1 MRGSIQLDNGV
12 ATVPVNDACSSWPDL
27 SCADVSQEQPMPSAT
42 LKMLAGEQSAFLAAD
57 VGGTHARIGLVA
69 FRPGQSKPAMLAYRV
84 YKCAD
89 FDSMEAVVRTFCDAF
104 AIRPYRLALACAGFL
119 LEGRVVN
126 NNLQW
131 PIVPAELEHALT
143 LNNVEVL
150 NDFEALAYGT
160 AYLDADSIQTLH
172 HPLQQTGNGPVV
184 IVGPG
189 TGLGVAVRFP
199 GAQPKVLATEA
210 GHIQLAARV
219 GREQRVLGEL
229 APANTHVPYD
239 HVLSGPG
246 LLRLYQAV
254 CRLENVSPVL
264 EDPAAITAAACGG
277 TNAQAVETLQLF
289 CGWLGSYVGDL
300 AMLYGATGGIYLAGG
315 FLSRITDFIASS
327 SFIERFL
334 DKGVVRP
341 FQQTVAVHVVDHAQL
356 AVIGAASWLMDH
368 RPAQPAVQP

>member
-1 MRGSIQLDNGV
+1 MKADYQIYGAAGSAQ
-12 ATVPVNDACSSWPDL
+12 SSPDT
-27 SCADVSQEQPMPSAT
+27 SCADVPREQPMPSAS
-42 LKMLAGEQSAFLAAD
+42 LKTLAGEQSAFLAAD

-69 FRPGQSKPAMLAYRV
+69 FRPGQIKPAMLAYRV

-89 FDSMEAVVRTFCDAF
+89 FTSMDAVVRTFCDAF
-104 AIRPYRLALACAGFL
+104 AIRPHRLALACAGFL
-119 LEGRVVN
+119 LDGRVVN

-131 PIVPAELEHALT
+131 PIVPADLQRT
-143 LNNVEVL
+143 LGLNDVEVL

-160 AYLDADSIQTLH
+160 AYLDADSVQTLH
-172 HPLQQTGNGPVV
+172 HPLQPEAGHGPVV

-189 TGLGVAVRFP
+189 TGLGVAVRLP

-219 GREQRVLGEL
+219 GREQQVLGEL

-254 CRLENVSPVL
+254 CRLEHVAPVL
-264 EDPAAITAAACGG
+264 EDPAAITAAACNGA
-277 TNAQAVETLQLF
+277 NAQALETLQLF

-300 AMLYGATGGIYLAGG
+300 AMLYGATGGVYLAGG
-315 FLSRITDFIASS
+315 FLSRITDFILGS

-341 FQQTVAVHVVDHAQL
+341 FLHTVPVHVVDHAQL
-356 AVIGAASWLMDH
+356 AVIGAASWLMD
-368 RPAQPAVQP
+368 RPQQHAAQP

>member
-1 MRGSIQLDNGV
+1 MKADYHMYGDAGSAPSL
-12 ATVPVNDACSSWPDL
+12 PDTA
-27 SCADVSQEQPMPSAT
+27 CADVQRESPMPSAT
-42 LKMLAGEQSAFLAAD
+42 LKTLAGEQGAFLAAD

-69 FRPGQSKPAMLAYRV
+69 FHPGQSKPAMLAYRV

-89 FDSMEAVVRTFCDAF
+89 FASMDAVIRTFCDAF
-104 AIRPYRLALACAGFL
+104 AIRPHHLALACAGFL

-131 PIVPAELEHALT
+131 PIVPAELERT
-143 LNNVEVL
+143 LGLRQVEVL

-172 HPLQQTGNGPVV
+172 HPLQREAGNGPVV

-189 TGLGVAVRFP
+189 TGLGVAVRFS
-199 GAQPKVLATEA
+199 GVQPKVLATEA

-219 GREQRVLGEL
+219 GREQQVLGEL

-239 HVLSGPG
+239 DVLSGPG
-246 LLRLYQAV
+246 LLRLYKAV
-254 CRLENVSPVL
+254 CRLENRSPVL
-264 EDPAAITAAACGG
+264 EDPAAITTAACNG
-277 TNAQAVETLQLF
+277 TNAQALETLQLF

-300 AMLYGATGGIYLAGG
+300 AMLYGATGGVYLAGG
-315 FLSRITDFIASS
+315 FLSRITDFIARS

-341 FQQTVAVHVVDHAQL
+341 FLQTVPVHVVDHAQL
-356 AVIGAASWLMDH
+356 AVIGAASWLMD
-368 RPAQPAVQP
+368 RPSQHAAQA